1 MQEFSFADIDRFSSA
16 SLITRMT
23 NDVNAMTMMLA
34 MGLRML
40 VRAPV
45 MLVAALCI
53 SFYLNAR
60 LALVLVVVIP
70 LMVLVIGILMKVC
83 TKLFETMQT
92 KIDNLNNTAPGES
105 GGHPGGEG
113 LCPGGLRAASSSR
126 SPTMS

>member
-1 MQEFSFADIDRFSSA
+1 
-16 SLITRMT
+16 MT

-70 LMVLVIGILMKVC
+70 LMVLVIGSMAIMSHYDK
-83 TKLFETMQT
+83 
-92 KIDNLNNTAPGES
+92 S
-105 GGHPGGEG
+105 GEG
-113 LCPGGLRAASSSR
+113 AGIW
-126 SPTMS
+126 